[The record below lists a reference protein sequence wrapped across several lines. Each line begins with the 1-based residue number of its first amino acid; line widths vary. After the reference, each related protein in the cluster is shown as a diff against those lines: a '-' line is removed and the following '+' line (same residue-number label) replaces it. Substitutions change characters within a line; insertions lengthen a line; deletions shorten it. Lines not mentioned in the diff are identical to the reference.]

1 MPVMTKQMS
10 ALRQRRAELLAR
22 IAAQRGRVTEIGTQ
36 LQTAFELADRGL
48 AVVRFFRS
56 RPFLLT
62 GIAAVFLARRH
73 GAAALV
79 WSGWRLLTGY
89 RRLSANS
96 AKPSPRG

>member
-1 MPVMTKQMS
+1 MPAMNRQIS
-10 ALRQRRAELLAR
+10 ALSQRRAELLAR

-36 LQTAFELADRGL
+36 LQTTFELADKGL

-56 RPFLLT
+56 RPFLLA
-62 GIAAVFLARRH
+62 GIAAVFVARRH

-79 WSGWRLLTGY
+79 WGGWRLWTGY

>member
-1 MPVMTKQMS
+1 MNRQIS
-10 ALRQRRAELLAR
+10 ALSQRRAELLAR
-22 IAAQRGRVTEIGTQ
+22 IEAQRGRVTKIGTQ
-36 LQTAFELADRGL
+36 LQTTFELADKGL

-56 RPFLLT
+56 RPFLLA
-62 GIAAVFLARRH
+62 GIAAVFVARRH

-79 WSGWRLLTGY
+79 WGGWRLWTGY